1 MEKTLERLFDFQK
14 FAENE
19 ELAAVIDAVHARYS
33 STRRRALS
41 LEETEWVNAA
51 GDANYLPPEQE
62 KGKDRV

>member
-1 MEKTLERLFDFQK
+1 MEKALEMLFDFQK

-19 ELAAVIDAVHARYS
+19 ELAAVIDSVHARYR
-33 STRRRALS
+33 TRRQLS

-51 GDANYLPPEQE
+51 GDANYLSPEKE